1 MNSIKFRYILM
12 LILSCW
18 LVNAYDAISQN
29 DTLAM
34 EAERNYFIAV
44 PILFYGEE
52 TSWGF
57 GATTGYYFTKEG
69 LNKASNIQ
77 GTAVYTIKNQASIS
91 VLPKIYTSNRDF
103 FYSGHININ
112 YYPDKFFGIGRNT
125 SDLLEENYTSKEL
138 SVLIQRQ
145 RVLFGTLMAG
155 VQLNLGYNSIQ
166 DMDNDGQLITGDITG
181 TQSYFTS
188 GFGVVMTWDNRNNN
202 FYPTEGDFYKIAIMV
217 NNKIF
222 GSQVNYSQVTIDLR
236 EFYPI
241 APKHLFALQVFSEIT
256 WGDTPFQQMPALG
269 GGDILRGYYKGRYRD
284 MMMFSTQVEYRFPIY
299 KWLKGA
305 AFCSVGDVFSQ
316 VDEINIREFK
326 PSGGFGLRT
335 RVNPA
340 NVHLRFDVGFTQER
354 KPAYYLT
361 ASEAF

>member
-1 MNSIKFRYILM
+1 MKITATYTIIIWVLLGFLCPKISL
-12 LILSCW
+12 
-18 LVNAYDAISQN
+18 SQN
-29 DTLAM
+29 DTLTN
-34 EAERNYFIAV
+34 ETERNYFIAI

-77 GTAVYTIKNQASIS
+77 GTAVYTLKNQASIS
-91 VLPKIYTSNRDF
+91 LYPKIYTSNRDF
-103 FYSGHININ
+103 FYSGHINAN

-125 SDLLEENYTSKEL
+125 PGSNEESYTSKEL
-138 SVLIQRQ
+138 SALIQRQ

-155 VQLNLGYNSIQ
+155 VQINLGYNCVQ
-166 DMDNDGQLITGDITG
+166 DLENGGVLILGNITG
-181 TQSYFTS
+181 TKPYFSS
-188 GFGVVMTWDNRNNN
+188 GIGVVMTWDTRNNN
-202 FYPTEGDFYKIAIMV
+202 FYPTEGSFYKVGLLV

-222 GSQVNYSQVTIDLR
+222 GSKVNYSQISIDLR

-241 APKHLFALQVFSEIT
+241 NKKHLVALQIFSEIT
-256 WGDTPFQQMPALG
+256 WGDTPFQQMPTLG
-269 GGDILRGYYKGRYRD
+269 GSDILRGYYKGRYRD
-284 MMMFSTQVEYRFPIY
+284 MMMFSAQAEYRFPIY
-299 KWLKGA
+299 KWLKGS
-305 AFCSVGDVFSQ
+305 AFCAAGDVFNQ
-316 VDEINIREFK
+316 VDNISFKEFK
-326 PSGGFGLRT
+326 LSGGLGLRT